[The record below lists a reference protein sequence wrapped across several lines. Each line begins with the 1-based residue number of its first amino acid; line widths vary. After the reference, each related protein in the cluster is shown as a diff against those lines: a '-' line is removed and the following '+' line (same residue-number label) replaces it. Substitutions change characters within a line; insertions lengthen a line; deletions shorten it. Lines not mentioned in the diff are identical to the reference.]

1 VTEKTRPDAYLLSD
15 DQGQVLEHSWN
26 AENLHRFFVE
36 IKVVSGGLMNY
47 KRAFVVAVTSRILF
61 QCPYSFSHRGS
72 PQGFEVFNEE
82 EPMYPKAAIKASFPQ
97 NYENPWSK

>member
-1 VTEKTRPDAYLLSD
+1 MIKAKFWNLLGMQKTFI
-15 DQGQVLEHSWN
+15 V
-26 AENLHRFFVE
+26 FFVE

-82 EPMYPKAAIKASFPQ
+82 EPMYPKAAIK
-97 NYENPWSK
+97 PWSK